1 MKGVKNMLEIIVDL
15 KTLREENPDITVGE
29 MIENHIVPKLPNARY
44 FSVNNCP
51 CIVLPW
57 IDGTYSDDWNP
68 VINFNTIATTKPT
81 SATSIRMT
89 VGVIKMS
96 GDTYETSNVPYKVVS
111 VNGSGSANNL
121 TNMNF
126 AADLFVWREYTHG
139 DIRCIGVLPR
149 SGSTASIYLMSMDF
163 VITKCKTIKTNEDIN
178 VAMIAGGYN
187 SGIIMW
193 YAYDGQ
199 LNDGVAIHS
208 FNLPVRDNVI
218 NVYQF
223 NDGLIYRNDLYM
235 CFPQKHTILRPMCKF
250 DKTNDIVVNPDSW
263 YLNAF
268 TVNGKSFDLK
278 LTSASTDTY
287 IALAKLRQ

>member
-1 MKGVKNMLEIIVDL
+1 MLEIIVDL

-29 MIENHIVPKLPNARY
+29 IIENHIVPKLPNARY
-44 FSVNNCP
+44 FSINNYP
-51 CIVLPW
+51 YIVLPW

-68 VINFNTIATTKPT
+68 VIEFNTIATTKAT
-81 SATSIRMT
+81 SATKIRIA

-96 GDTYETSNVPYKVVS
+96 GNTRRTSNVPYKVVS
-111 VNGSGSANNL
+111 FNGNGTSNSSTNL
-121 TNMNF
+121 IFT
-126 AADLFVWREYTHG
+126 ADLFVWREYTHG
-139 DIRCIGVLPR
+139 DIRCIGVQ
-149 SGSTASIYLMSMDF
+149 SCNGSAADIYLLSMDF

-193 YAYDGQ
+193 YVYDGQ
-199 LNDGVAIHS
+199 LNDGVEIHS
-208 FNLPVRDNVI
+208 FKLPVRDNVI
-218 NVYQF
+218 NIYQF

-250 DKTNDIVVNPDSW
+250 DKSNEVIVNTDSW

-278 LTSASTDTY
+278 LTSGSTDTY

>member
-1 MKGVKNMLEIIVDL
+1 MLEIIVDL

-29 MIENHIVPKLPNARY
+29 IIENHIVPKLPDARY
-44 FSVNNCP
+44 FSVNNYP
-51 CIVLPW
+51 YIVLPW

-68 VINFNTIATTKPT
+68 VIEFNTIATTKAT
-81 SATSIRMT
+81 SATKIRIA

-96 GDTYETSNVPYKVVS
+96 GNTRRTSNVPYKVVS
-111 VNGSGSANNL
+111 FNGNGTSNSSTNL
-121 TNMNF
+121 IFT
-126 AADLFVWREYTHG
+126 ADLFVWREYTHG
-139 DIRCIGVLPR
+139 DIRCIGVQ
-149 SGSTASIYLMSMDF
+149 SCNGSAADIYLLSMDF

-187 SGIIMW
+187 TGITMW

-199 LNDGVAIHS
+199 LNDGVEIHS
-208 FNLPVRDNVI
+208 FKLPVRDNVI
-218 NVYQF
+218 NIYQF

-250 DKTNDIVVNPDSW
+250 DKSNEVIVNTDSW

-278 LTSASTDTY
+278 LTSGSTDTY

>member
-1 MKGVKNMLEIIVDL
+1 MLEISVDL

-44 FSVNNCP
+44 FSVNNYP

-68 VINFNTIATTKPT
+68 VINFNTIATTKAT
-81 SATSIRMT
+81 SATNIRMT

-178 VAMIAGGYN
+178 VAMIAGGYS

-250 DKTNDIVVNPDSW
+250 DKSNEVIVNADSW

-278 LTSASTDTY
+278 LTSGSTDTY

>member
-1 MKGVKNMLEIIVDL
+1 MLEIIVDL
-15 KTLREENPDITVGE
+15 KTLRDENPDITVGE
-29 MIENHIVPKLPNARY
+29 IIENHIVPKLPNARY
-44 FSVNNCP
+44 FSVNNYP
-51 CIVLPW
+51 YIVLPW

-68 VINFNTIATTKPT
+68 VIEFNTIATTKAT
-81 SATSIRMT
+81 SATKIRIA

-96 GDTYETSNVPYKVVS
+96 GNTCMTMNVPYKVVS
-111 VNGSGSANNL
+111 ANGSGTANSSSNISFA
-121 TNMNF
+121 TN
-126 AADLFVWREYTHG
+126 LFVWREYTHG
-139 DIRCIGVLPR
+139 DMRCIGVQSW
-149 SGSTASIYLMSMDF
+149 SGSTADIYLISMDF
-163 VITKCKTIKTNEDIN
+163 VITKCKTVKTNEDIN

-187 SGIIMW
+187 TGITMW

-199 LNDGVAIHS
+199 LNDRVSINS

-235 CFPQKHTILRPMCKF
+235 CFPQRHTILRPMCKF
-250 DKTNDIVVNPDSW
+250 DKSNEVIVNADSW

-278 LTSASTDTY
+278 LTSGSTDTY

>member
-1 MKGVKNMLEIIVDL
+1 MIEIYIDL
-15 KTLREENPDITVGE
+15 KTLRDENPNITVGE
-29 MIENHIVPKLPNARY
+29 IVQNHIVPELPNARY
-44 FSVNNCP
+44 FSVNNYP

-68 VINFNTIATTKPT
+68 VINFNTIATTKAT
-81 SATSIRMT
+81 SATNINMT

-96 GDTYETSNVPYKVVS
+96 GDTYMTSNVPYKVVS

-121 TNMNF
+121 TSMNF

-139 DIRCIGVLPR
+139 DIRCIGVRPW
-149 SGSTASIYLMSMDF
+149 SGSTASIYLISMDF
-163 VITKCKTIKTNEDIN
+163 VITKCKTVKTNEDIN

-199 LNDGVAIHS
+199 LKDRVTINS

-250 DKTNDIVVNPDSW
+250 DKSNEVIVNTDSW

-268 TVNGKSFDLK
+268 KVNGKSFDLK
-278 LTSASTDTY
+278 LTSGSTDTY
-287 IALAKLRQ
+287 IALAKLRD

>member
-1 MKGVKNMLEIIVDL
+1 MLEIIVDL

-44 FSVNNCP
+44 FSVNNYP

-111 VNGSGSANNL
+111 VNGSGSANNS

-149 SGSTASIYLMSMDF
+149 FGSTASICLMSMDF

-199 LNDGVAIHS
+199 LNDGVSIHS

-235 CFPQKHTILRPMCKF
+235 CFPQKHTILRPMCRF
-250 DKTNDIVVNPDSW
+250 DKSNEVIVNADSW

-278 LTSASTDTY
+278 LTSGSTDTY